1 MASSIFFFYTLGILI
16 VFIVTAVL
24 SIAAWASSGR
34 KLFIYAS
41 GAFICYTVEIIEI
54 FFNEHISQ
62 NLTFTV
68 YEYYAVSMPILRT
81 LIATLSQAF
90 IWATVLRALDKHSQK
105 LFVIPPTVFL
115 AAEALILTLMP
126 AGRFMQFAY
135 YTTRQVFL
143 FFVLGYIVYHYVT
156 TKDENQ
162 RMRLGRYKKHL
173 IVTAIMLVFVLLED
187 AYNILWAPMGTNYQ
201 DIMLYLSERNI
212 SENILACYLA
222 VLIIRYAFSVLSIR
236 LREAPDKNDVTDLER
251 HVDEQMEFFTSKHKL
266 SKRES
271 EVLKLVVLG
280 KNNQEIA
287 KELFLALGT
296 VKTHVHNIM
305 VKTGCADRA
314 SLTKAFWN
322 N

>member
-1 MASSIFFFYTLGILI
+1 MT
-16 VFIVTAVL
+16 
-24 SIAAWASSGR
+24 
-34 KLFIYAS
+34 
-41 GAFICYTVEIIEI
+41 
-54 FFNEHISQ
+54 
-62 NLTFTV
+62 
-68 YEYYAVSMPILRT
+68 
-81 LIATLSQAF
+81 
-90 IWATVLRALDKHSQK
+90 
-105 LFVIPPTVFL
+105 PT
-115 AAEALILTLMP
+115 
-126 AGRFMQFAY
+126 
-135 YTTRQVFL
+135 
-143 FFVLGYIVYHYVT
+143 
-156 TKDENQ
+156 DENQ
-162 RMRLGRYKKHL
+162 RRRLGRYQQHL
-173 IVTAIMLVFVLLED
+173 VIVAILLVCVLLED

-266 SKRES
+266 SKHES

-287 KELFLALGT
+287 EELFLALGT